1 MSVVVAVLGEGI
13 IYLGL
18 ALSAF
23 GVYALLRLDRFYSR
37 LVITSK
43 VETMGFLTLIIGA
56 MILAGFSGFAVKLFV
71 ILIFELITLPVGAHA
86 IARSAYR
93 NGFRARPGLPAE
105 EDVES

>member
-1 MSVVVAVLGEGI
+1 MSTIVAYAGEAV
-13 IYLGL
+13 IYAGL

-23 GVYALLRLDRFYSR
+23 GVFALLRLDRFYSR

-56 MILAGFSGFAVKLFV
+56 IIVSGVSTFSVKLFV
-71 ILIFELITLPVGAHA
+71 ILVFELITLPVGAHA

-93 NGFRARPGLPAE
+93 NGFRAR
-105 EDVES
+105 EDVYSEKEPEQ

>member
-1 MSVVVAVLGEGI
+1 MSTIIAYVGEGV
-13 IYLGL
+13 IYAGL

-23 GVYALLRLDRFYSR
+23 GVYALLRLDKFYSR

-56 MILAGFSGFAVKLFV
+56 IVVSGVSTFSVKLFV
-71 ILIFELITLPVGAHA
+71 ILVFELITLPVGAHA

-93 NGFRARPGLPAE
+93 NGFRAREGLYPE
-105 EDVES
+105 KEPEQ

>member
-1 MSVVVAVLGEGI
+1 MNAVIDLIGEGI
-13 IYLGL
+13 IYAGL
-18 ALSAF
+18 ILSAF
-23 GVYALLRLDRFYSR
+23 GVFALLKLDRFYSR

-56 MILAGFSGFAVKLFV
+56 MLIAGFSGFAVKLFV

-93 NGFRARPGLPAE
+93 TGFRARPGRKRQGDPAL
-105 EDVES
+105 

>member
-1 MSVVVAVLGEGI
+1 MSTIVAYVGEAV
-13 IYLGL
+13 IYAGL

-23 GVYALLRLDRFYSR
+23 GVFALLRLDRFYSR

-56 MILAGFSGFAVKLFV
+56 MIVSGVSSFSVKLFV
-71 ILIFELITLPVGAHA
+71 ILVFELITLPVGAHA

-93 NGFRARPGLPAE
+93 NGFRAR
-105 EDVES
+105 EDVYSEEEPQQ